1 MAIRLN
7 DVTAKNKVTRAKSA
21 EIEEQR
27 VLRPWETFDKL
38 GAQTRTISAREAVKN
53 ARRKVQENNE
63 LVDRLRE
70 GFVEVEK
77 ARDWDNFVDTKQM
90 ELDQEIKELSSEMKK
105 INTKPSVI
113 SFFKEMFKAQ

>member
-7 DVTAKNKVTRAKSA
+7 DVTAKNKATKVKAS
-21 EIEEQR
+21 ELEEQR

-38 GAQTRTISAREAVKN
+38 GAQTRTISAREAVKS
-53 ARRKVQENNE
+53 ARKKVQENNE
-63 LVDRLRE
+63 LVDKLRE

-77 ARDWDNFVDTKQM
+77 ARDWDSFVDNKQLQ
-90 ELDQEIKELSSEMKK
+90 LDQDIKELSSEMKK
-105 INTKPSVI
+105 INTKPGAI

>member
-7 DVTAKNKVTRAKSA
+7 DVTAKNKATKHKAA

-38 GAQTRTISAREAVKN
+38 GAQTRTISAREAVKS
-53 ARRKVQENNE
+53 ARKKVEENNE
-63 LVDRLRE
+63 LVNRLRE

-77 ARDWDNFVDTKQM
+77 ARDWDSYIDDKQIK
-90 ELDQEIKELSSEMKK
+90 LDQEVKELSSQMKK
-105 INTKPSVI
+105 INTKPGVI
-113 SFFKEMFKAQ
+113 SFFKEMFKTN

>member
-7 DVTAKNKVTRAKSA
+7 DVTAKNKATKARTT
-21 EIEEQR
+21 EIAEQR
-27 VLRPWETFDKL
+27 SLRPWESFDKL

-63 LVDRLRE
+63 LVNKLRE

-77 ARDWDNFVDTKQM
+77 ARDWDNFVDNKQIK
-90 ELDQEIKELSSEMKK
+90 LDQEIKELSSEMKK
-105 INTKPSVI
+105 INTKPGVI